1 MQGCEAGAEGEGT
14 WGEAELKVR
23 KGQGLQE
30 AKELGA
36 TKDGGAAWAVH
47 VVDWVGLL
55 PAPEHRQVGKQ
66 CRGRRWPPCAGG
78 AELPF

>member
-14 WGEAELKVR
+14 RGEAELKVR

-36 TKDGGAAWAVH
+36 TKDGGAAWGCARG
-47 VVDWVGLL
+47 GL
-55 PAPEHRQVGKQ
+55 
-66 CRGRRWPPCAGG
+66 GG
-78 AELPF
+78 LASGA